1 MSAYNTVSPHV
12 GSRPVTVV
20 PERFTLVAYDPA
32 DIAALV
38 SDLADRIGIPNPVTV
53 EVDERTPL
61 SKMSATV
68 VAASPD
74 ATSPDATVLLRFES
88 GALENTKQ
96 LTTFGE
102 TRARLSIGKML
113 LRASDRLSGR
123 FDDAPDD
130 ISLSNPQNAAWDA
143 YCGGRLERLGLEPVQ
158 QQYRYDF
165 RNRFGFGDDI
175 DATFDRL
182 WSAEGLA
189 WSDLSGT

>member
-1 MSAYNTVSPHV
+1 MSSQV
-12 GSRPVTVV
+12 GSSQVSVA

-32 DIAALV
+32 EIRAIV
-38 SDLADRIGIPNPVTV
+38 HDLAERIGISNPVAV

-61 SKMSATV
+61 SKMSAWV
-68 VAASPD
+68 D
-74 ATSPDATVLLRFES
+74 GTSPDATVLLRFES

-102 TRARLSIGKML
+102 TKAKLSIGRML

-123 FDDAPDD
+123 FDDAPED

-143 YCGGRLERLGLEPVQ
+143 YCGGRLERLGLEPIQ

-165 RNRFGFGDDI
+165 RNRFGFDDDV
-175 DATFDRL
+175 DATFERL
-182 WSAEGLA
+182 WSADGLA
-189 WSDLSGT
+189 WSDLPGA